1 MKTHTRRRGSRQRE
15 AVLQTVKE
23 LANHPTADQ
32 IFIKVR
38 EKLDRVSLSTV
49 YRNLGILVEEKKLIS
64 VTGPGGEVHYDHLLT
79 EHCHALCDSCG
90 RVLDVH
96 ISSDMLKAVK
106 PVGIQGFDIADVMV
120 TFTGICSECSKGKG
134 RENGA

>member
-1 MKTHTRRRGSRQRE
+1 METHTRRRCTKQRA
-15 AVLQTVKE
+15 AVLQAVKE

-38 EKLDRVSLSTV
+38 EKLERVSLSTV

-64 VTGPGGEVHYDHLLT
+64 VTGPGGEVHYDHLLS
-79 EHCHALCDSCG
+79 EHCHALCGSCG

-96 ISSDMLKAVK
+96 LSPEMLKSVK
-106 PVGIQGFDIADVMV
+106 PVGIHDFDIVDVMV

-134 RENGA
+134 KENGT